1 VNDIKD
7 DIKDFEWQRYPEAE
21 KWVLQTLDQYTR
33 SNPGIAKLETEL
45 LETVGGRLIDFLDY
59 LVVDSKDLIQQLE
72 AFGYKEEDGAWEH
85 PGAALPGVVKGPHA
99 GRLKGAAF
107 RVDSIA
113 QFLLVRGLSLPVD
126 GSLYTRFRRCEV
138 STVDGV
144 SLWAVERRYS
154 GTAEP
159 VSEGPGYVETYFD
172 TLNRWRVRER
182 HFEDEAPAISH
193 TMELADRQIEAVGV
207 DLAAYLFFE
216 AEQEYFASKNRAAR
230 LHKMHADQ
238 VGVGWSNRDHHTYR
252 NSRENYAQ
260 MLKFFLKLGFKPRE
274 RFYAG
279 EEAGWGAQV
288 MENERIAVS
297 LFLDV
302 DLAPEELEVDFF
314 NRKLAFSGTP
324 MKAAGFW
331 TFLHGGSLAEAGLH
345 HIAIRSHFK
354 RLPETFKRE
363 GIEMMKPF
371 STFSYLQQ
379 GFTMGDFWPVRE
391 NRLRKLLV
399 DGLIEKESADR
410 ISRKGALGSHIENI
424 QRGDGFKGFNQQRIS
439 DIITETN
446 PVSYKG
452 ASNKLTKAF
461 GG

>member
-1 VNDIKD
+1 MNDIKN
-7 DIKDFEWQRYPEAE
+7 DIKEFEWQRFPEAE
-21 KWVLQTLDQYTR
+21 KWVLQTLKQYTH

-45 LETVGGRLIDFLDY
+45 LETAGARLIDFLDY
-59 LVVDSKDLIQQLE
+59 LVVDSKDITQQLE
-72 AFGYKEEDGAWEH
+72 AFGYIKENGAWKH
-85 PGAALPGVVKGPHA
+85 PGAALPRVVKAPHA
-99 GRLKGAAF
+99 GRRKGAAF
-107 RVDSIA
+107 KVDSIA

-126 GSLYTRFRRCEV
+126 GSLYTRFRRCEI
-138 STVDGV
+138 STVDDV
-144 SLWAVERRYS
+144 SLWVVERRFS
-154 GTAEP
+154 GTVEP
-159 VSEGPGYVETYFD
+159 VSEGPGYVETYFE
-172 TLNRWRVRER
+172 TLDRWRTRER
-182 HFEDEAPAISH
+182 HFEDEGPGIAH
-193 TMELADRQIEAVGV
+193 TMALADRQIKEVGA

-230 LHKMHADQ
+230 LHKVHSDL
-238 VGVGWSNRDHHTYR
+238 VGVGWANRDHHTYR
-252 NSRENYAQ
+252 NSRENYSQ
-260 MLKFFLKLGFKPRE
+260 ILKFFLKLGFKPRE

-279 EEAGWGAQV
+279 GEAGWGAQV
-288 MENERIAVS
+288 MENESIDVS

-314 NRKLAFSGTP
+314 NKTLAFGGAP
-324 MKAAGFW
+324 MKTVGFW

-363 GIEMMKPF
+363 GIEMMEPF

-379 GFTMGDFWPVRE
+379 EFTMGDFWPVRE
-391 NRLRKLLV
+391 ERLRKLLV

-424 QRGDGFKGFNQQRIS
+424 QRADGFKGFNQQRIS

-446 PVSYKG
+446 PASYKG
-452 ASNKLTKAF
+452 SSD
-461 GG
+461 